1 MPQALRGQAGVRR
14 CRDMRPI
21 SGSVVRLNWPQA
33 GAISCSSKCASPDT
47 ENTMNLETAYDRDFK
62 SVALKHDALNW
73 TDAIPELEWDDGEA
87 QEIASE
93 LIGRRDDEY

>member
-1 MPQALRGQAGVRR
+1 MPQDARGQAGARR
-14 CRDMRPI
+14 CHDMRPI
-21 SGSVVRLNWPQA
+21 SGSVVRLIRPAA
-33 GAISCSSKCASPDT
+33 GAISYSSNCAKQET

-62 SVALKHDALNW
+62 SVALKHDALDW

>member
-1 MPQALRGQAGVRR
+1 
-14 CRDMRPI
+14 
-21 SGSVVRLNWPQA
+21 
-33 GAISCSSKCASPDT
+33 
-47 ENTMNLETAYDRDFK
+47 MNLDTAYDRDFNT
-62 SVALKHDALNW
+62 VALKHDALNW